1 MDILEEFK
9 LMEKSFEVILIVSK
23 IMNEEIQNKN
33 KLEIIYD
40 NIYNLLFK
48 NLSNEL
54 DKISFCSL
62 YNSKI
67 K

>member
-48 NLSNEL
+48 
-54 DKISFCSL
+54 
-62 YNSKI
+62 
-67 K
+67 